1 MSEKR
6 HKSESANLA
15 ISQSKK
21 APPNLGKNLD
31 RFFQSLDEVLL
42 DITALE
48 VNTMVVDSISG
59 DKFSAWE
66 TYRSIYP
73 ISPDYLEE
81 EGIHESLRDR
91 YLDLRINLEQEYSLL
106 LTNPNSD
113 FFDPKFLNNPSAGF
127 PKTPTRLPN
136 PIHPK
141 NHEDIFKA
149 QRLLTNCR
157 FLRCLRKMAEVKTG
171 LDCRNQKLLSNP
183 ENQLDRGIITDTIY
197 AQTIIQL
204 DGDVINRYSQDLF
217 HHPQR
222 EVLLELHRDGVMA
235 SEKQWRGLLE
245 FIIGLLQVTLQRGS
259 SQ

>member
-1 MSEKR
+1 MVSEKR

-15 ISQSKK
+15 ISHSQKST
-21 APPNLGKNLD
+21 PNLARNLD
-31 RFFQSLDEVLL
+31 RFLMSLDEVLI

-48 VNTMVVDSISG
+48 VNTMVVDYISG

-81 EGIHESLRDR
+81 EGIDESLRDR
-91 YLDLRINLEQEYSLL
+91 YLDLRINLEQEYSLI
-106 LTNPNSD
+106 LTNPNSE
-113 FFDPKFLNNPSAGF
+113 FFDPKLLNNPSPRF

-141 NHEDIFKA
+141 NPEDIFKA

-157 FLRCLRKMAEVKTG
+157 FLRCLRKIAEIKMG
-171 LDCRNQKLLSNP
+171 LDNRNQKLLSNP
-183 ENQLDRGIITDTIY
+183 ANQLDNAIITDTIY

-245 FIIGLLQVTLQRGS
+245 FIIGLLQVTLQRG
-259 SQ
+259 